1 MASAAWC
8 HLDTRQEPPRRQADL
23 AIDSRQGV
31 LFAFYAWWLPLPP
44 VRVNPFWRG
53 SMAVQKID
61 KSDWRAFFDW
71 LSQGLLGARAEIEVA
86 SLDLGDQIE
95 AESLPLL
102 GITYDDKDDLLEVAL
117 DGLDHLIYSPRE
129 VWADFNV
136 GEMMSFEVID
146 DRGVSQIIK
155 LRQPLMLPS
164 PSPLTARD

>member
-1 MASAAWC
+1 MGTAAPC
-8 HLDTRQEPPRRQADL
+8 HLDTRQEPLRRQADL
-23 AIDSRQGV
+23 PIDSRQGV
-31 LFAFYAWWLPLPP
+31 LFPFYAWWLPLPP
-44 VRVNPFWRG
+44 VRANPYWRG

-61 KSDWRAFFDW
+61 KRDWRAFFDW
-71 LSQGLLGARAEIEVA
+71 LSQSLLGARAEIEVA

-95 AESLPLL
+95 VEWLPLL
-102 GITYDDKDDLLEVAL
+102 GITYDDKNDILEVAL
-117 DGLDHLIYSPRE
+117 EGVDHLIYGPRE
-129 VWADFNV
+129 VWADLNV